1 MSVLQIVDGD
11 LYLPDGADRLTVLG
25 EPDATL
31 QALRDALKLAVGD
44 WFLDLTVGLDRE
56 IMIGKYASLIPPE
69 VELRRVL
76 AAVYGITQ
84 VIRVEARRLKTRD
97 EAVSYGTDTLLAW
110 DAAPRRILYI
120 TAQVTSRVAGTLDLG
135 LPLPIPS

>member
-31 QALRDALKLAVGD
+31 QALRDALKVSVGD

-76 AAVYGITQ
+76 AAVYGITP
-84 VIRVEARRLKTRD
+84 ATR
-97 EAVSYGTDTLLAW
+97 
-110 DAAPRRILYI
+110 P
-120 TAQVTSRVAGTLDLG
+120 
-135 LPLPIPS
+135 